1 MITMSNKSN
10 NGTNKVASNKGR
22 RGPRP
27 IVTVGML
34 REKLLK
40 EMMIK
45 ELKKIDRKMLKLIR
59 REGQLRDKMLSTQQ
73 ALANLKTIREEYAT
87 EVKA

>member
-1 MITMSNKSN
+1 MSNKSN

-40 EMMIK
+40 EMMVK

>member
-1 MITMSNKSN
+1 MTHMSNKSN

-40 EMMIK
+40 EMMVK

>member
-1 MITMSNKSN
+1 MSNKN
-10 NGTNKVASNKGR
+10 TNGTNKVASNKGR

-40 EMMIK
+40 EMMVK

>member
-1 MITMSNKSN
+1 MSNKSN
-10 NGTNKVASNKGR
+10 NGTNKVASNNKGR

-40 EMMIK
+40 EMMVK

-59 REGQLRDKMLSTQQ
+59 REGQLHDKILTTQQ